1 MTGRR
6 FTLHGKRQWLRL
18 DPGEAPF
25 VLWRLFP
32 HEAAA

>member
-1 MTGRR
+1 MTGNR

-18 DPGEAPF
+18 DPGQSPF

-32 HEAAA
+32 EGSA